1 MTATLTPT
9 AAVPRTKAAWLP
21 RLVPGILRLHR
32 TALVSVAVIYLAF
45 TAIAFTVAHQIGH
58 PRAVILA
65 GQVFN
70 GTLYSIST
78 YAFYLPVL
86 AAVFI
91 GAPMFARPLETGTFR
106 FAWTQGVGRRRLVAT
121 TLIVFVLELAV
132 LSIPLGIFLSRI
144 WFDLSP
150 QFGWNIWINRVFFT
164 NPWMMAFS
172 SVIGLL
178 AGALLGV
185 VFRRVLTALA
195 ATTSM
200 MIAIYLWAISF
211 PFFRETLPWFAR
223 RMPSSFAGV
232 PLEDGNYLARYD
244 YSSVNIYFTDRSGH
258 VLSMNQFNSQIY
270 STLPQAQKLAL
281 NQNAG
286 PELHRLGLQE
296 WQGSLFHPQFHG
308 FLMMWIGFGIVTVI
322 ALLVAIFAFIGGN
335 DRLLL
340 RRRQP

>member
-9 AAVPRTKAAWLP
+9 TAVPTTKTTWLP
-21 RLVPGILRLHR
+21 QLVPGILRLHR
-32 TALVSVAVIYLAF
+32 TALISVAVIYLAF
-45 TAIAFTVAHQIGH
+45 TAVALTVVHQVGH

-70 GTLYSIST
+70 GTLYSVAT

-121 TLIVFVLELAV
+121 TLMVFVFELTV
-132 LSIPLGIFLSRI
+132 LSFLLGIVLSRL

-150 QFGWNIWINRVFFT
+150 QFWNVWTNHVFFT

-185 VFRRVLTALA
+185 VFRRVLGALA

-200 MIAIYLWAISF
+200 MIAIYLWATMVR
-211 PFFRETLPWFAR
+211 FFQETLFWFAQ
-223 RMPSSFAGV
+223 RMPSSYAGV
-232 PLEDGNYLARYD
+232 PFENGNYLAHYD
-244 YSSVNIYFTDRSGH
+244 YSSVNLYFTDRSGH
-258 VLSMNQFNSQIY
+258 VLSY
-270 STLPQAQKLAL
+270 STLSQSQKLAL
-281 NQNAG
+281 SQGNA
-286 PELHRLGLQE
+286 PEIHRLGLHV
-296 WQGSLFHPQFHG
+296 WQGSLFHSQFHG

-322 ALLVAIFAFIGGN
+322 ALVVAIFAFIGGN

-340 RRRQP
+340 RRRRL

>member
-1 MTATLTPT
+1 MTATLTPRVGT
-9 AAVPRTKAAWLP
+9 PTSKTSWLP

-32 TALVSVAVIYLAF
+32 TALISVAVIYLSF
-45 TAIAFTVAHQIGH
+45 TAVALTVVHQVGH

-70 GTLYSIST
+70 GSLYSVST

-121 TLIVFVLELAV
+121 TLMVFVLELTV
-132 LSIPLGIFLSRI
+132 LSFLLGIVLSRL

-150 QFGWNIWINRVFFT
+150 QFWNVWANHVFFT
-164 NPWMMAFS
+164 NPWMMTFS

-178 AGALLGV
+178 AGALLGI
-185 VFRRVLTALA
+185 VFRRVLVALA
-195 ATTSM
+195 ATTAM
-200 MIAIYLWAISF
+200 MIAIYLWASMW
-211 PFFRETLPWFAR
+211 PFFQETLLWFVK
-223 RMPSSFAGV
+223 RMPASYGGV
-232 PLEDGNYLARYD
+232 LLKNGNYLAHYD
-244 YSSVNIYFTDRSGH
+244 YGSVNLYFTNRFGH
-258 VLSMNQFNSQIY
+258 VLSMKQFNNQIY
-270 STLPQAQKLAL
+270 PKLPQAQKLAL
-281 NQNAG
+281 NQNAA
-286 PELHRLGLQE
+286 PEFHRLGLQE

-308 FLMMWIGFGIVTVI
+308 FLMMWIGFGTVTVI
-322 ALLVAIFAFIGGN
+322 ALVVAIFAFIGGN

-340 RRRQP
+340 RRRRL